1 MKELIKPE
9 VLSQGD
15 NELYDALCELTICGC
30 KGKDRTGC
38 GSNFFADED
47 KDEIIF

>member
-15 NELYDALCELTICGC
+15 NELYEALCELSICGC
-30 KGKDRTGC
+30 DDKKTGV
-38 GSNFFADED
+38 FFADED